1 MNITIRDETFEDIA
15 AIEALTKSAFLHA
28 EHTSHTEHFIVNQ
41 LRNAQQLTVSLVAED
56 EGQQRIVG
64 HVAVSPVRISSGET
78 GWYGLGPISVLP
90 DKQGLGIG
98 SMLMHAALQRLKALG
113 AKGCVLLGDPNYYA
127 RFGFKPVSGL
137 ILPDVPQE
145 YFQAISFTGTFPQG
159 EVAYHNAF
167 NAAE

>member
-1 MNITIRDETFEDIA
+1 MNITIRDETLDDIA

-41 LRNAQQLTVSLVAED
+41 LRKHQQLSISLVAE
-56 EGQQRIVG
+56 EEHAIVG

-90 DKQGLGIG
+90 NKQGLGIG
-98 SMLMHAALQRLKALG
+98 LMLMHSALQRLKALG

-145 YFQAISFTGTFPQG
+145 YFQAISFTGAFPQG
-159 EVAYHNAF
+159 EVAYHDAF
-167 NAAE
+167 HAAE